1 MPRYTRRQLVATGAS
16 AATIGAFAGC
26 VSNESSNGGSNDAG
40 DGSGPRA
47 QASFFVFG
55 DFAAAVAGDTAR
67 AETLVP
73 IGQHGHGWEP
83 GPQIQGTVLE
93 SDLFVSVV
101 HGFQPWADDL
111 VTSLRDDDAAVHIV
125 AAGAEVDL
133 LESEGG
139 HDYGHDDGDGHD
151 HGNDEEHDHE
161 EGGEHNRSED
171 GDDHDHEHNGS
182 DDGDHEHDRGTADP
196 HFWLDPVRAKRAVD
210 AIEDGFATV
219 DSDNADAYAAN
230 ADEFRSRLD
239 DLDETFRSTLEDA
252 ERDVVLVAGHD
263 PFAYLENRYGFEI
276 ETLTGLT
283 PDEQPTPADIER
295 AQTVIDEYDLE
306 YVCADPLEPQD
317 AAEQLIAETDANE
330 VLPLTPIAGQT
341 QEWADE
347 GWGYVEIMEEINLA
361 TLERALDA

>member
-26 VSNESSNGGSNDAG
+26 VSDESGNGGSNDAG
-40 DGSGPRA
+40 DGSAPTA

-55 DFAAAVAGDTAR
+55 DFAAAVAGDTAQ

-93 SDLFVSVV
+93 SDLFISVV
-101 HGFQPWADDL
+101 DGFQPWADDL
-111 VTSLRDDDAAVHIV
+111 VTSLREDDADVHIV

-139 HDYGHDDGDGHD
+139 HDHEHGDGDAHDLEGHDDHAHEHDGDGDGHD
-151 HGNDEEHDHE
+151 HDDHEHDE
-161 EGGEHNRSED
+161 SED
-171 GDDHDHEHNGS
+171 GDHDHEH
-182 DDGDHEHDRGTADP
+182 DHGTADP

-219 DSDNADAYAAN
+219 DGDNADAYAAN

-239 DLDETFRSTLEDA
+239 ELDEAFRSTLENA
-252 ERDVVLVAGHD
+252 ARDVVLVAGHD
-263 PFAYLENRYGFEI
+263 PFAYLGNRYGFEI

-295 AQTVIDEYDLE
+295 AQTIIDEHDLE

-317 AAEQLIAETDANE
+317 AAEQLIAETDASE

-341 QEWADE
+341 REWADE